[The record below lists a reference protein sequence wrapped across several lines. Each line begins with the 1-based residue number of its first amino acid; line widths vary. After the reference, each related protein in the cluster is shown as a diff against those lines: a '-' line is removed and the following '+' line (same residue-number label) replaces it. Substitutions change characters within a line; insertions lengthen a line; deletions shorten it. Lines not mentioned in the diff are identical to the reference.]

1 MISLAQALVMSM
13 QWVEWK
19 ALAELCLDEVSQ
31 KSQREKKCA
40 LTEALLKLSL
50 DWSKI
55 HSATLKA
62 EYWAG

>member
-1 MISLAQALVMSM
+1 MISLVKALVMSM
-13 QWVEWK
+13 QWVKWK

-31 KSQREKKCA
+31 KSQREKKCV
-40 LTEALLKLSL
+40 LTEALKLSL

-55 HSATLKA
+55 HSGTLEA

>member
-13 QWVEWK
+13 QRVEWK

-31 KSQREKKCA
+31 KSQREKKRV
-40 LTEALLKLSL
+40 LTEALKLSL

>member
-31 KSQREKKCA
+31 KSQREKKCV
-40 LTEALLKLSL
+40 LTEALKLSL